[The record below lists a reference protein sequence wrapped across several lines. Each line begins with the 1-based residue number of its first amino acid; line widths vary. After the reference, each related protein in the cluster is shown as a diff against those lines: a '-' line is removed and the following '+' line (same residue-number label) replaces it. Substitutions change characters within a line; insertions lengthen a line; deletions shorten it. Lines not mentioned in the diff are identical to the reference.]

1 MELIVESKLWFML
14 IVGAMALQL
23 LALAAISARN
33 VARQIAKGAVI
44 VDGSGIGRLNIV
56 LRCGWLLAMIV
67 EVDVLQRP
75 FSWPVFAAAAVVTA
89 LAFALR
95 SASMWQLGPRWSLPT
110 VVMPGAQPESEG
122 IYRYLRHP
130 NWFGVVMEI
139 VSIPMLHGAWLT
151 ATIFLV
157 LELLLLRHRARVE
170 TDALRAATRGAIHS
184 PLRVG
189 V

>member
-1 MELIVESKLWFML
+1 
-14 IVGAMALQL
+14 
-23 LALAAISARN
+23 
-33 VARQIAKGAVI
+33 
-44 VDGSGIGRLNIV
+44 
-56 LRCGWLLAMIV
+56 
-67 EVDVLQRP
+67 
-75 FSWPVFAAAAVVTA
+75 
-89 LAFALR
+89 
-95 SASMWQLGPRWSLPT
+95 
-110 VVMPGAQPESEG
+110 MPGAEPESEG

-170 TDALRAATRGAIHS
+170 TDALRAAARGAIHS